1 MGRLRRTQPKMKPLT
16 IAIDGDGVLFDFV
29 GALKLAW
36 SEWCLQTWSFTPFPD
51 IWDWN
56 LSKCMPAK
64 FLEFAFKSPDLARRV
79 SPYQG
84 AHKLIR
90 TLLVELPHT
99 VALVTTPLK
108 VPACERA
115 TQLEENWRVARLQY
129 WLQLCNDPATL
140 DYRFDPLRMVSPTY
154 PTVGRCPLRWLEDK
168 TQFAADVFV
177 DDKPANVNAYK
188 EAYPSATVVLAVH
201 DYNQGATLTDGI
213 IWIDMRKPNRFKTL
227 EFIIGE
233 VSYRR
238 R

>member
-1 MGRLRRTQPKMKPLT
+1 MKPLT

-36 SEWCLQTWSFTPFPD
+36 SEWCLQTGSFTPFPF

-129 WLQLCNDPATL
+129 WLQLCNDPVTL
-140 DYRFDPLRMVSPTY
+140 DYRFDPLRTVSPTY

-201 DYNQGATLTDGI
+201 DYNQGATLTDGVL
-213 IWIDMRKPNRFKTL
+213 WIDMRTPNRFKKL